1 MTTSTV
7 ELHTLV
13 SASLGPEDCID
24 FYENPYTA
32 LGKLQD
38 AVKRKSKELE
48 SPISTS
54 TEKPA
59 DGDINGIDWHEYD
72 PPAAL
77 RKTPNVTSQILLDIV
92 FTSIENVKTR
102 VGEEQRLKKEAA
114 EEAARRTAEEKQKAK
129 GKEPYLPIFIPPED
143 PPAESSGTRVKNS
156 KDLVMSGAVPDFV
169 LLGPP
174 GVPIKEEKR
183 RKFALRNLF
192 QRSPEGGESSAAGRA
207 REALQHKLETKIM
220 SVDPKSADPK
230 TLEAIAA
237 LKKTKLF
244 RTADPNALVECVSCL
259 DDVPLKDTVKVP
271 CHSYCRDCFVRLV
284 TAAVQNEQQWPPK
297 CCLNQIPFKTVLKNI
312 PDELKKTFHERSS
325 EWEIPVS
332 ERVYCHVPD
341 CGVWIKPGKISLAR
355 RQARC
360 ERNHVTCTICRGQ
373 AHGNNDCPQDQDLNL
388 TNLLAEEEGWKH
400 CYSCHA
406 LVEHKEACQHM
417 TCRCGA
423 QFCYVCGLRWRT
435 CGCTMEQLHA
445 IKQAAEA
452 RRGQRV
458 INERAEAEELREI
471 LAQIEEFER
480 QEAWTREIERLELER
495 LELERWQVEVEKRL
509 KMEQIRRQE
518 VEIKYQQLREM
529 LDELHELQQVM
540 ADSKQDEYAR
550 DLAAEAESAK
560 KQLEERQQAERD
572 NLDSLM
578 QIKIRA
584 REDKYDKEYAARADL
599 EHQLEE
605 DYLAQ
610 LRDFWADK
618 VDGEERVEAS
628 MLPLRQRM
636 DLAYRTWQRWRD
648 DQLHHYRTKLE
659 DERTVKEEL
668 MYSARKRND
677 AAYVD
682 KETDLT
688 RRMVAEKKWIQEVI
702 LERERLLVGMEL
714 RETEDDADSLFA
726 AETNENNE

>member
-7 ELHTLV
+7 ELHPLV
-13 SASLGPEDCID
+13 SASLGPEDCIN

-38 AVKRKSKELE
+38 AGKNKQPE
-48 SPISTS
+48 SPVS

-59 DGDINGIDWHEYD
+59 DIDNNGSINGDINGIDWHDYD
-72 PPAAL
+72 PPTAL
-77 RKTPNVTSQILLDIV
+77 RKTPNVTSQILLDII
-92 FTSIENVKTR
+92 FASIENVKTR
-102 VGEEQRLKKEAA
+102 VGEEKRLKKEAA

-129 GKEPYLPIFIPPED
+129 GKEPYLPIFIPPEE
-143 PPAESSGTRVKNS
+143 PPARSS
-156 KDLVMSGAVPDFV
+156 DADMIPMMSGAVPDFIV
-169 LLGPP
+169 LGPP
-174 GVPIKEEKR
+174 GVPNKGGKR

-192 QRSPEGGESSAAGRA
+192 QRNPDGGESSAAGRA
-207 REALQHKLETKIM
+207 REALRNKLETKIM
-220 SVDPKSADPK
+220 SVDPQSADPR

-244 RTADPNALVECVSCL
+244 KTADPNALVECVSCL
-259 DDVPLKDTVKVP
+259 DDVPMKDTVKVP
-271 CHSYCRDCFVRLV
+271 CHSYCHDCFIRLV

-297 CCLNQIPFKTVLKNI
+297 CCLNQIPFKTVLKSI
-312 PDELKKTFHERSS
+312 PDDLKKTFHERSS

-332 ERVYCHVPD
+332 ERVYCHVPG
-341 CGVWIKPGKISLAR
+341 CGVWIKPGKISLAK

-373 AHGNNDCPQDQDLNL
+373 AHGNNDCPQDQDLNM

-400 CYSCHA
+400 CYSCRA

-423 QFCYVCGLRWRT
+423 EFCYVCGLRWRT

-445 IKQAAEA
+445 IKEA
-452 RRGQRV
+452 VETRREQRMV
-458 INERAEAEELREI
+458 SERAEAEELREI

-480 QEAWTREIERLELER
+480 QEAWKLEIERLEQER
-495 LELERWQVEVEKRL
+495 LELERWQAEVEERL
-509 KMEQIRRQE
+509 RREQIRRQE
-518 VEIKYQQLREM
+518 VETKYQQLREM

-540 ADSKQDEYAR
+540 ADSKQEDNAR
-550 DLAAEAESAK
+550 DLVAEAESMK
-560 KQLEERQQAERD
+560 KQLEERQQAERE

-578 QIKIRA
+578 QIKLGL
-584 REDKYDKEYAARADL
+584 REDRYVKEYAARAAL

-618 VDGEERVEAS
+618 ADGEERVEAS

-636 DLAYRTWQRWRD
+636 DLAYRSWERWRD
-648 DQLHHYRTKLE
+648 DQLQHYRAKLE

-668 MYSARKRND
+668 MYSARKRMD
-677 AAYVD
+677 ASYVD
-682 KETDLT
+682 KEMGLT
-688 RRMVAEKKWIQEVI
+688 KRMVAEKQWIQEVI

-714 RETEDDADSLFA
+714 QETEDDADSLFG
-726 AETNENNE
+726 AETSE

>member
-1 MTTSTV
+1 
-7 ELHTLV
+7 
-13 SASLGPEDCID
+13 
-24 FYENPYTA
+24 
-32 LGKLQD
+32 
-38 AVKRKSKELE
+38 
-48 SPISTS
+48 
-54 TEKPA
+54 
-59 DGDINGIDWHEYD
+59 
-72 PPAAL
+72 
-77 RKTPNVTSQILLDIV
+77 
-92 FTSIENVKTR
+92 
-102 VGEEQRLKKEAA
+102 
-114 EEAARRTAEEKQKAK
+114 
-129 GKEPYLPIFIPPED
+129 
-143 PPAESSGTRVKNS
+143 
-156 KDLVMSGAVPDFV
+156 
-169 LLGPP
+169 
-174 GVPIKEEKR
+174 
-183 RKFALRNLF
+183 
-192 QRSPEGGESSAAGRA
+192 
-207 REALQHKLETKIM
+207 
-220 SVDPKSADPK
+220 
-230 TLEAIAA
+230 
-237 LKKTKLF
+237 
-244 RTADPNALVECVSCL
+244 
-259 DDVPLKDTVKVP
+259 
-271 CHSYCRDCFVRLV
+271 
-284 TAAVQNEQQWPPK
+284 
-297 CCLNQIPFKTVLKNI
+297 
-312 PDELKKTFHERSS
+312 
-325 EWEIPVS
+325 
-332 ERVYCHVPD
+332 
-341 CGVWIKPGKISLAR
+341 
-355 RQARC
+355 
-360 ERNHVTCTICRGQ
+360 
-373 AHGNNDCPQDQDLNL
+373 
-388 TNLLAEEEGWKH
+388 
-400 CYSCHA
+400 
-406 LVEHKEACQHM
+406 
-417 TCRCGA
+417 
-423 QFCYVCGLRWRT
+423 
-435 CGCTMEQLHA
+435 MEQLHA

-452 RRGQRV
+452 RRGQRLV
-458 INERAEAEELREI
+458 NERVEAEELREI

-495 LELERWQVEVEKRL
+495 LELERWQAEVEERL

-578 QIKIRA
+578 QIKIKA

-668 MYSARKRND
+668 MYSARKRNA

-688 RRMVAEKKWIQEVI
+688 KRMVAEKKWIQEVI

-726 AETNENNE
+726 AETNETNE

>member
-38 AVKRKSKELE
+38 AVKRKSQQLE

-102 VGEEQRLKKEAA
+102 IGKEQRLKKEAA

-129 GKEPYLPIFIPPED
+129 GKEPYLPIFIPPEN
-143 PPAESSGTRVKNS
+143 PPAESSGTRVKDS

-237 LKKTKLF
+237 LKKTRLF
-244 RTADPNALVECVSCL
+244 KTADPNALIECVSCL
-259 DDVPLKDTVKVP
+259 DDIPVKDTVKVP

-312 PDELKKTFHERSS
+312 PDDLKKTFHERSS

-360 ERNHVTCTICRGQ
+360 ERNHITCTICRGQ

-388 TNLLAEEEGWKH
+388 TNLLAEEE
-400 CYSCHA
+400 
-406 LVEHKEACQHM
+406 
-417 TCRCGA
+417 
-423 QFCYVCGLRWRT
+423 
-435 CGCTMEQLHA
+435 
-445 IKQAAEA
+445 
-452 RRGQRV
+452 
-458 INERAEAEELREI
+458 EAEELRDI

-480 QEAWTREIERLELER
+480 QEAWTREIERLENER
-495 LELERWQVEVEKRL
+495 LELERWQAEVEERL
-509 KMEQIRRQE
+509 KMEQVRRQE

-578 QIKIRA
+578 QIKIKA
-584 REDKYDKEYAARADL
+584 REDKYEKEYAARADL

-610 LRDFWADK
+610 LRDFWAGK

-668 MYSARKRND
+668 MYSARKRNA

>member
-38 AVKRKSKELE
+38 AVKRKSEQLE
-48 SPISTS
+48 SPIS

-102 VGEEQRLKKEAA
+102 VGQEQRLKKEAA
-114 EEAARRTAEEKQKAK
+114 EEAARRTAEEEQKAK

-156 KDLVMSGAVPDFV
+156 EDLVMSGAVPDFV

-237 LKKTKLF
+237 LKKTRLF
-244 RTADPNALVECVSCL
+244 KSTDPNALVECVSCL
-259 DDVPLKDTVKVP
+259 DDVPVKHTVKVP

-388 TNLLAEEEGWKH
+388 TNLLAEEE
-400 CYSCHA
+400 
-406 LVEHKEACQHM
+406 
-417 TCRCGA
+417 
-423 QFCYVCGLRWRT
+423 
-435 CGCTMEQLHA
+435 
-445 IKQAAEA
+445 
-452 RRGQRV
+452 
-458 INERAEAEELREI
+458 EAEELRDI

-480 QEAWTREIERLELER
+480 QEAWTREIERLENER
-495 LELERWQVEVEKRL
+495 LELERWQAEVEERL
-509 KMEQIRRQE
+509 KMEQVRRQE

-599 EHQLEE
+599 ERQLEE

>member
-7 ELHTLV
+7 ELQTLV
-13 SASLGPEDCID
+13 SASLGPEDCIN

-38 AVKRKSKELE
+38 AGKSKQLE
-48 SPISTS
+48 SPVS

-59 DGDINGIDWHEYD
+59 ENEIDHEINGVVDWQEYE

-77 RKTPNVTSQILLDIV
+77 RKAPNVTSQILLDIID
-92 FTSIENVKTR
+92 TSIENVKTR
-102 VGEEQRLKKEAA
+102 VGEEQRQKKEAA
-114 EEAARRTAEEKQKAK
+114 AEAARRTAEEKQKAK
-129 GKEPYLPIFIPPED
+129 GKELYLPIIIPSKETPV
-143 PPAESSGTRVKNS
+143 ESGLRVKNS
-156 KDLVMSGAVPDFV
+156 KDLVMSGAVPDFILV
-169 LLGPP
+169 GPP
-174 GVPIKEEKR
+174 GLPAKEEKR
-183 RKFALRNLF
+183 RRFALRHLF
-192 QRSPEGGESSAAGRA
+192 HRHPERGESSAAGRA
-207 REALQHKLETKIM
+207 LEALHHKLETKIM
-220 SVDPKSADPK
+220 SVDPKSADAK
-230 TLEAIAA
+230 TLEIIAA

-244 RTADPNALVECVSCL
+244 KTVDPNALVECVSCL
-259 DDVPLKDTVKVP
+259 DDVPVKDTVKVP

-284 TAAVQNEQQWPPK
+284 TAAVQSEQQWPPK

-312 PDELKKTFHERSS
+312 PDDLKKTFHERSS
-325 EWEIPVS
+325 EWEIPIS

-341 CGVWIKPGKISLAR
+341 CGIWIKPGKISLAR

-373 AHGNNDCPQDQDLNL
+373 AHGNGDCPQDQDLNL

-445 IKQAAEA
+445 IKQAAQA
-452 RRGQRV
+452 RRGQRLV
-458 INERAEAEELREI
+458 NERAEAEELREI

-480 QEAWTREIERLELER
+480 QEAWRLEIERLEHER
-495 LELERWQVEVEKRL
+495 LELERWQAEVEERL
-509 KMEQIRRQE
+509 RMEDIRRQD
-518 VEIKYQQLREM
+518 VEIKYRQLREM
-529 LDELHELQQVM
+529 LDELHELQQVI

-560 KQLEERQQAERD
+560 KELGERQKAERE

-578 QIKIRA
+578 LIKLRT
-584 REDKYDKEYAARADL
+584 REDKYDKEYAARAEL

-618 VDGEERVEAS
+618 ADGEEQIEAS

-636 DLAYRTWQRWRD
+636 DLAYRMWQRWRD
-648 DQLHHYRTKLE
+648 DQMRHYQTKLE
-659 DERTVKEEL
+659 DERAVKDEL
-668 MYSARKRND
+668 MYSARKRMD
-677 AAYVD
+677 ASYVD

-688 RRMVAEKKWIQEVI
+688 KRIVAEKKWMEAVF
-702 LERERLLVGMEL
+702 LERARLLVAMEL

-726 AETNENNE
+726 AETHENHE

>member
-38 AVKRKSKELE
+38 AGKRKEQLE
-48 SPISTS
+48 SPVS

-59 DGDINGIDWHEYD
+59 DNRISDISNISDTNDINGIDWHEYD
-72 PPAAL
+72 PPTAL
-77 RKTPNVTSQILLDIV
+77 RKTPNVTSQILLDIIV
-92 FTSIENVKTR
+92 TSIENVKAR
-102 VGEEQRLKKEAA
+102 VSEEQRLKKEAA

-129 GKEPYLPIFIPPED
+129 GKEPYLPILIPSEES
-143 PPAESSGTRVKNS
+143 PAEPLNTSVKYS
-156 KDLVMSGAVPDFV
+156 KDLVMSGAVPDFI
-169 LLGPP
+169 LLGPRESQP
-174 GVPIKEEKR
+174 KKR
-183 RKFALRNLF
+183 SVESLLYAIY
-192 QRSPEGGESSAAGRA
+192 SSAVQKAEKAAPLDG
-207 REALQHKLETKIM
+207 LSKIM
-220 SVDPKSADPK
+220 SVNPNSADPK

-237 LKKTKLF
+237 LKMTKLF
-244 RTADPNALVECVSCL
+244 KTADPNALVECVSCL
-259 DDVPLKDTVKVP
+259 DDVPVKDTVKVP
-271 CHSYCRDCFVRLV
+271 CHSYCRDCFVRLI

-312 PDELKKTFHERSS
+312 PDDLKKTFHERSS

-360 ERNHVTCTICRGQ
+360 ERNHITCTICRGQ
-373 AHGNNDCPQDQDLNL
+373 AHGNDDCPQDQDLNL

-435 CGCTMEQLHA
+435 CGCTMEQLRA
-445 IKQAAEA
+445 VKEAAET
-452 RRGQRV
+452 RRGQRL

-480 QEAWTREIERLELER
+480 QEAWRLEIERLEQER
-495 LELERWQVEVEKRL
+495 LELERWQAEVEERL

-540 ADSKQDEYAR
+540 AESKQDDNTR
-550 DLAAEAESAK
+550 DLAAEAELAK
-560 KQLEERQQAERD
+560 KQLLERQKAERD

-578 QIKIRA
+578 LIKLRA
-584 REDKYDKEYAARADL
+584 REDKYTKEYAARAAL

-618 VDGEERVEAS
+618 VDGDKQVKAS

-636 DLAYRTWQRWRD
+636 DQAYRAWQRWKD
-648 DQLHHYRTKLE
+648 DQMHHFQTKLE

-668 MYSARKRND
+668 MYSARKRMD
-677 AAYVD
+677 ASYVD
-682 KETDLT
+682 KETELMK
-688 RRMVAEKKWIQEVI
+688 RMVAEKKWIQEVI

-726 AETNENNE
+726 AETNENHE